1 MTENGIILS
10 LPKFDNDDVAKG
22 MDNIFDRLDVNLE
35 KIEKWFKQFSIDS
48 MEVYIT
54 GVIET
59 GGITKLV
66 VSAKAEGGIKIV
78 LRPKTKFADRA
89 IRSETI

>member
-1 MTENGIILS
+1 MTENAIILS
-10 LPKFDNDDVAKG
+10 LPKFDEEVSKG
-22 MDNIFDRLDVNLE
+22 MDNIFERLDIGLE
-35 KIEKWFKQFSIDS
+35 KIEEWFKHFSIDS
-48 MEVYIT
+48 MEVYIN

-78 LRPKTKFADRA
+78 LRPKDKIFN
-89 IRSETI
+89 